1 MRRLLRCCPIALVVK
16 LTSGLCCITTEDGI
30 NGQTGKSLNKIK
42 NMKADK
48 FLTDN
53 KKDGLSHF
61 FITTKDIDTRGLDEN
76 TYYPVIM
83 NLPIAPYS
91 EICMWNALEGRAFP
105 SWGTHPSGGYNVS
118 IRWTSNGDGYG
129 SSIVSRRILEA
140 VQCFCTGNGAG
151 DIGQATQSSAE
162 YIRVRGGGYYHFR
175 IMSVQPIEIELYPNG
190 YEAFHQFI
198 GTSTSVGFPA
208 PSF

>member
-1 MRRLLRCCPIALVVK
+1 
-16 LTSGLCCITTEDGI
+16 
-30 NGQTGKSLNKIK
+30 
-42 NMKADK
+42 MKADK

-61 FITTKDIDTRGLDEN
+61 FITTKDIDTRELDEN

-118 IRWTSNGDGYG
+118 IRWTSNGEGYG

-140 VQCFCTGNGAG
+140 VQCFCTSNVAG
-151 DIGQATQSSAE
+151 DIGQASQSSAE
-162 YIRVRGGGYYHFR
+162 YIRVRGGGIITSGLCQSSRLRSNYIQMVMRRSINLSERPYRLTFR
-175 IMSVQPIEIELYPNG
+175 SHLFELTNKK
-190 YEAFHQFI
+190 
-198 GTSTSVGFPA
+198 
-208 PSF
+208 